1 MAVLKT
7 TQTVLG
13 TLWAVLVL
21 VMLCAMELEMNERVH
36 RLLTFLA
43 VQGIIIL
50 SKIGIY
56 FLVLNLII

>member
-36 RLLTFLA
+36 RLHTFLA
-43 VQGIIIL
+43 VQGIIIHL
-50 SKIGIY
+50 KIGIY